1 MAKNYAV
8 EQELID
14 AAIDQSEYFGLEVED
29 SGKSAIRHAYIAD
42 VMANGGRGF
51 VDRVRKYGATDTGE
65 PLRLR
70 LWFCELLELLGDL
83 RIPHV
88 ITVGCAQNGKTAS
101 NLLLLCDII
110 THGKMNAGWFYASR
124 DSRDLNVPG
133 QFYPVITAWLD
144 RMQTETQTALITD
157 KDTQNSS
164 RYQVDGATAI
174 FSYAN
179 TSKPTPQRQGLA
191 AAGGAAVSF
200 TANILFKEERSQ
212 WLPGTADPV
221 ERRLDASLIPTRPVR
236 DLGTPGGGQGI
247 EVEIDRA
254 HYHFY
259 PHYTC
264 NACGETHPLDPKGC
278 LLRQFRRK
286 DIAGKESVVYLS
298 ESGRPVHWWHH
309 DEANPVESAY
319 FGCSNCGHPI
329 DDGQRDE
336 SWYQCRKTGVRL
348 RDFLDRPPQTDKRLK
363 VAIALSPLTRITRNN
378 LAAEL
383 VRGGIEAMRPE
394 DWQQQA
400 LGHPSESSTNSV
412 TIDMIKAAI
421 AAPVPTYYPGKIL
434 TIAGVDQG
442 TNEDWLWVMDAYLPF
457 GWEGWD
463 ITEVIERSVR
473 VVRFGG
479 DVMRSAIPEKLEEFG
494 VEYGLIDN
502 QPSRSDAARLCAQ
515 TCLEM
520 GDQKDSLKDAVK
532 VTTVADGGQEFP
544 CWDIRNEKFLK
555 QVLLNFASRSS
566 EDDQPIYRLPQEWQN
581 WIGMTTERSPVRHL
595 TGPSYDPGS
604 GRWKR
609 GEGNVDDIYYAANFA
624 EAAFYL
630 WLLNGVRE
638 VSFGRAGERSS
649 RRARWS

>member
-1 MAKNYAV
+1 MPAHPV
-8 EQELID
+8 ELQRQIEAALLQEF
-14 AAIDQSEYFGLEVED
+14 EFEED
-29 SGKSAIRHAYIAD
+29 SGKSAVRHAYIAE

-88 ITVGCAQNGKTAS
+88 ITSGCAQNGKTAS
-101 NLLLLCDII
+101 NLLLLVDII

-133 QFYPVITAWLD
+133 QFYPVVSVWLD
-144 RMQTETQTALITD
+144 RMQAETKESLITET
-157 KDTQNSS
+157 DTQNSS
-164 RYQVDGATAI
+164 RYQIDGATAI

-179 TSKPTPQRQGLA
+179 TSKPTPQRKGLA

-264 NACGETHPLDPKGC
+264 DRCGETHPLDPKGC
-278 LLRQFRRK
+278 LLRRHRRK
-286 DIAGKESVVYLS
+286 DFSGKERSVYLS
-298 ESGRPVHWWHH
+298 ESGRPVHWWHR
-309 DEANPVESAY
+309 DEANPVDSAY
-319 FGCSNCGHPI
+319 FACSNCGHPI
-329 DDGQRDE
+329 DDNQRDNA
-336 SWYQCRKTGVRL
+336 WYQCRKSGRRL
-348 RDFLDRPPQTDKRLK
+348 RDFLDRLPQTDGRLK
-363 VAIALSPLTRITRNN
+363 VAIILSPLTRLTSNN

-383 VRGGIEAMRPE
+383 IRGGLDAMRPE

-400 LGHPSESSTNSV
+400 LGHPSEGSANSV
-412 TIDMIKAAI
+412 SIDMIKAAI
-421 AAPVPTYYPGKIL
+421 GAPEPTYHSTRKL
-434 TIAGVDQG
+434 TLAGVDQG
-442 TNEDWLWVMDAYLPF
+442 TNEDWLWVMDVYLPF
-457 GWEGWD
+457 GWESMD
-463 ITEVIERSVR
+463 IPAVMEQAVR

-479 DVMRSAIPEKLEEFG
+479 DVMRSAIPEKLTEFG
-494 VEYGLIDN
+494 VESGVMDAD
-502 QPSRSDAARLCAQ
+502 PSRSDAAALCAQ
-515 TCLEM
+515 TCLQM
-520 GDQKDSLKDAVK
+520 ADQKDSLKDAVK
-532 VTTVADGGQEFP
+532 QNRVRDGGKEFD

-555 QVLLNFASRSS
+555 SVLLNFASRSA
-566 EDDQPIYRLPQEWQN
+566 EDDLPLYRLPESWQN
-581 WIGMTTERSPVRHL
+581 WLGMTTERSPIRHL
-595 TGPSYDPGS
+595 TGPSYDTGT

-609 GEGNVDDIYYAANFA
+609 GDGNIDDIYYAAMFA

-630 WLLNGVRE
+630 WLLNGPRE
-638 VSFGRAGERSS
+638 FTFASTGARRSAS
-649 RRARWS
+649 IW